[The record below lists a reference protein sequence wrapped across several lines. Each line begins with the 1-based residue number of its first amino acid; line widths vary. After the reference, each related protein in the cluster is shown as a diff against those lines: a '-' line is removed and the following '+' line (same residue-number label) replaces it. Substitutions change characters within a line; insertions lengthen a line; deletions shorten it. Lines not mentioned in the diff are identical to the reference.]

1 MGALLRLLGYAAQ
14 GTAARNPAFLPVL
27 YLLPFAGMV
36 LASAVLADVPLVPLG
51 LKRLFSR
58 ASREAAT

>member
-27 YLLPFAGMV
+27 YLLPLAGMV
-36 LASAVLADVPLVPLG
+36 LGAAVLADVPLVPAG
-51 LKRLFSR
+51 LRRLFSR
-58 ASREAAT
+58 APREVAT